1 MLRSKV
7 AEVYSAQPTLE
18 TERLLFRR
26 LQREDAE
33 ALYAIASIPEV
44 SRYLMWDRHPSV
56 KYTKHYL
63 KDLQR
68 LYNDLEYYE
77 WGVFTREGGDL
88 IGTCGFTKFDYTANR
103 GEIGYSF
110 RPDVWGRG
118 YATEAA
124 RATIAFGFRE
134 LGLASVYACFALNN
148 AASIRVLTKCGMHY
162 LGEDEP
168 MKIKGEWL
176 RIGSAAITREAYS
189 KGTDAGGV
197 AGLVGAT
204 AKVTMPE

>member
-1 MLRSKV
+1 MLRTKV

-18 TERLLFRR
+18 TERLLLRR
-26 LQREDAE
+26 LTREDAE

-68 LYNDLEYYE
+68 LYDDLEYYE
-77 WGVFTREGGDL
+77 WGVLTREGDL

-110 RPDVWGRG
+110 RPDVWGHG

-124 RATIAFGFRE
+124 RAAIAFGFQE
-134 LGLASVYACFALNN
+134 LGLSSVYACFALENV
-148 AASIRVLTKCGMHY
+148 ASIRVLTKCGMHY

-176 RIGSAAITREAYS
+176 RIGSASIDRAAYS
-189 KGTDAGGV
+189 GNNDFQRSIAPAFKLTI
-197 AGLVGAT
+197 
-204 AKVTMPE
+204 PR

>member
-18 TERLLFRR
+18 TERLLLRR
-26 LQREDAE
+26 LRREDAE

-56 KYTKHYL
+56 RYTKHYL

-68 LYNDLEYYE
+68 LYDDLEYFE
-77 WGVFTREGGDL
+77 WGVLTREGDL

-124 RATIAFGFRE
+124 QAAIGFGFHE
-134 LGLASVYACFALNN
+134 LGLSSVYACFALEN

-176 RIGSAAITREAYS
+176 RIGSASIDRKAYS
-189 KGTDAGGV
+189 EENAVLRSAQPPFKMTIV
-197 AGLVGAT
+197 Q
-204 AKVTMPE
+204 

>member
-18 TERLLFRR
+18 TERLLLRR
-26 LQREDAE
+26 LRREDAE

-56 KYTKHYL
+56 RYTKHYL

-68 LYNDLEYYE
+68 LYDDLEYFE
-77 WGVFTREGGDL
+77 WGVLTREGDL

-124 RATIAFGFRE
+124 QAAIDFGFHE
-134 LGLASVYACFALNN
+134 LGLSSVYACFALEN

-176 RIGSAAITREAYS
+176 RIGSASIDRKAYS
-189 KGTDAGGV
+189 EENAVLRSAQPPFKMTIV
-197 AGLVGAT
+197 Q
-204 AKVTMPE
+204 

>member
-7 AEVYSAQPTLE
+7 AEVYSAQPILE
-18 TERLLFRR
+18 TERLLLRR
-26 LQREDAE
+26 LRREDAG

-56 KYTKHYL
+56 RYTKHYL

-68 LYNDLEYYE
+68 LYDDLEYFE
-77 WGVFTREGGDL
+77 WGVLTREGDL

-124 RATIAFGFRE
+124 QAAIGFGFHE
-134 LGLASVYACFALNN
+134 LGLSSVYACFALEN

-176 RIGSAAITREAYS
+176 RIGSASIDRKAYS
-189 KGTDAGGV
+189 EENAVLRSAQPPFKMTIV
-197 AGLVGAT
+197 Q
-204 AKVTMPE
+204 

>member
-7 AEVYSAQPTLE
+7 AEVYSAQPILE
-18 TERLLFRR
+18 TERLLLRR
-26 LQREDAE
+26 LRREDAE

-56 KYTKHYL
+56 RYTKHYL

-68 LYNDLEYYE
+68 LYDDLEYFE
-77 WGVFTREGGDL
+77 WGVLTREGDL

-110 RPDVWGRG
+110 RPDVWGQG

-124 RATIAFGFRE
+124 QAAIGFGFHE
-134 LGLASVYACFALNN
+134 LGLSSVYACFALEN

-176 RIGSAAITREAYS
+176 RIGSASIDRKAYS
-189 KGTDAGGV
+189 EENAVLRSAQPPFKMTIV
-197 AGLVGAT
+197 Q
-204 AKVTMPE
+204 

>member
-18 TERLLFRR
+18 TERLLLRR
-26 LQREDAE
+26 LRREDAE

-56 KYTKHYL
+56 RYTKHYL

-68 LYNDLEYYE
+68 LYDDLEYFE
-77 WGVFTREGGDL
+77 WGVLTREGDL

-124 RATIAFGFRE
+124 QAAIGFGFHE
-134 LGLASVYACFALNN
+134 LGLSSVYACFALEN

-176 RIGSAAITREAYS
+176 RIGSSSIDRKAYS
-189 KGTDAGGV
+189 EENAVLRSARPPFKMTIV
-197 AGLVGAT
+197 Q
-204 AKVTMPE
+204 

>member
-7 AEVYSAQPTLE
+7 AEVYSAQPILE
-18 TERLLFRR
+18 TERLLLRR
-26 LQREDAE
+26 LRREDAE

-56 KYTKHYL
+56 RYTKHYL

-68 LYNDLEYYE
+68 LYDDLEYFE
-77 WGVFTREGGDL
+77 WGVLTREGDL

-124 RATIAFGFRE
+124 QAAIGFGFHE
-134 LGLASVYACFALNN
+134 LGLSSVYACFALEN

-176 RIGSAAITREAYS
+176 RIGSASIDRKAYS
-189 KGTDAGGV
+189 EENAVLRSARPPFKMTIV
-197 AGLVGAT
+197 Q
-204 AKVTMPE
+204 

>member
-1 MLRSKV
+1 M
-7 AEVYSAQPTLE
+7 
-18 TERLLFRR
+18 
-26 LQREDAE
+26 
-33 ALYAIASIPEV
+33 YAIASIPEV

-56 KYTKHYL
+56 RYTKHYL

-68 LYNDLEYYE
+68 LYDDLEYFE
-77 WGVFTREGGDL
+77 WGVLTREGDL

-110 RPDVWGRG
+110 RPDVWGQG

-124 RATIAFGFRE
+124 QAAIGFGFHE
-134 LGLASVYACFALNN
+134 LGLSSVYACFALEN

-176 RIGSAAITREAYS
+176 RIGSASIDRKAYS
-189 KGTDAGGV
+189 EENAVLRSAQPPFKMTIV
-197 AGLVGAT
+197 Q
-204 AKVTMPE
+204 

>member
-18 TERLLFRR
+18 TERLLLRR
-26 LQREDAE
+26 LRREDAE

-56 KYTKHYL
+56 RYTKHYL

-68 LYNDLEYYE
+68 LYDDLEYFE
-77 WGVFTREGGDL
+77 WGVLTREGDL

-124 RATIAFGFRE
+124 QAAIGFGFHE
-134 LGLASVYACFALNN
+134 LGLSSVYACFALEN

-176 RIGSAAITREAYS
+176 RIGSASIDRKAYS
-189 KGTDAGGV
+189 EENAVLRSARPPFKMTIV
-197 AGLVGAT
+197 Q
-204 AKVTMPE
+204 

>member
-18 TERLLFRR
+18 TERLLLRR
-26 LQREDAE
+26 LRREDAE

-56 KYTKHYL
+56 RYTKHYH

-68 LYNDLEYYE
+68 LYDDLEYFE
-77 WGVFTREGGDL
+77 WGVLTREGDL

-110 RPDVWGRG
+110 RPDVWGQG

-124 RATIAFGFRE
+124 QAAIGFGFHE
-134 LGLASVYACFALNN
+134 LGLSSVYACFALEN

-176 RIGSAAITREAYS
+176 RIGSASIDRKAYS
-189 KGTDAGGV
+189 EENAVLRSAQPPFKMTIV
-197 AGLVGAT
+197 Q
-204 AKVTMPE
+204 